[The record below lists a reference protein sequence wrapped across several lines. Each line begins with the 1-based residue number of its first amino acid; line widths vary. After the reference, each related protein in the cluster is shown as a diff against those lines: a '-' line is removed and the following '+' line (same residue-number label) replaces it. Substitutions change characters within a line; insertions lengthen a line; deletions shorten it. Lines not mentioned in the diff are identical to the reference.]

1 MRAKQSPRR
10 RTEQWSLRV
19 LPIPDNPRQSQTMP
33 NSSKQ
38 SQTIPD
44 SPKQSQAIRNPPS
57 EFQTNR
63 HQQKTIP
70 NSPEES
76 VSCTEQKAITPELSQ
91 HAVCATAIPQEGV
104 HPNEKGASAR
114 PQNLSQKEPP
124 SEQNPWKFTNTFEYS
139 GPVRTRNAVYMQN
152 CVLRFSETHRSIQKN
167 VPILSVRVGQSSFF
181 STKCSEYLVL
191 GWKDSMIYQ

>member
-1 MRAKQSPRR
+1 MRHGQWARGKGPARDERRGSEHKDLRAKQTPRR

-19 LPIPDNPRQSQTMP
+19 LPIPDNPRQSQTVP
-33 NSSKQ
+33 DNPRQ

-44 SPKQSQAIRNPPS
+44 SPKQSQAIRNPPT

-70 NSPEES
+70 NNPEES
-76 VSCTEQKAITPELSQ
+76 VSCTERKAITPELSQ

-124 SEQNPWKFTNTFEYS
+124 SEQNPWQFTNTFEYL
-139 GPVRTRNAVYMQN
+139 GPGRTRNAVSVSYTH
-152 CVLRFSETHRSIQKN
+152 LRAHETS
-167 VPILSVRVGQSSFF
+167 
-181 STKCSEYLVL
+181 
-191 GWKDSMIYQ
+191 